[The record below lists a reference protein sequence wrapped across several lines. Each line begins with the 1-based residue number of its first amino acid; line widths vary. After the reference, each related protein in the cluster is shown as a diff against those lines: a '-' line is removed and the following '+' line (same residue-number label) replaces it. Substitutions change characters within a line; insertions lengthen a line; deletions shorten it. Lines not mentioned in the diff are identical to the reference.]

1 MSNPTISWVRFLPA
15 GNEEESETIQFPAKM
30 IVCYT
35 CDGTGKTV
43 NPDIDGNGLTAEDFD
58 QDPDFEEAY
67 FAGAYDITC
76 RTCKGKNVIA
86 ELDRERIERDP
97 RLRLLL
103 KLKDKQEADEAR
115 DDASEAWLRRAESGE
130 RY

>member
-1 MSNPTISWVRFLPA
+1 MSTITIPWLRFLSN
-15 GNEEESETIQFPAKM
+15 GDEETIQFPAKM

-35 CDGTGKTV
+35 CEGKGKTV
-43 NPDIDGNGLTAEDFD
+43 NPDIDGNGLTREDFD
-58 QDPDFEEAY
+58 EAGPEFMEDY
-67 FAGAYDITC
+67 MSGVYDITC

-97 RLRLLL
+97 KLRLLL